1 MAVHIYRSTVAKRA
15 RAHVDLGIRRVTFF
29 HPPPGSGVD
38 EKLRYWEK
46 EGSAAMA
53 FLFIYIY
60 TLLLAAA
67 ADAVGLGLMRLRH
80 ALYIRHQE
88 NHILTRRRNKS

>member
-1 MAVHIYRSTVAKRA
+1 
-15 RAHVDLGIRRVTFF
+15 
-29 HPPPGSGVD
+29 
-38 EKLRYWEK
+38 
-46 EGSAAMA
+46 MA